1 MKRKTNYKLLN
12 LSYKNQWN
20 DYLKLLPKNQQ
31 DVYFTPEYYSL
42 YEQNGDGEANCFVFE
57 KEGNIVLYPFLKNS
71 INELGYSLDKE
82 YYDIQ
87 GAYGYNGI
95 LTNSADSDFIDLF
108 HQYFNDYCL
117 QNNIIAE
124 FSRFHPLLGNQDLSV
139 DHFQIIFDRETV
151 ALDLTQDY
159 ESIWKNEYSSK
170 NRNMIRKAQKDGSRI
185 EIISNPDSSQ
195 IDTFIEIYNHSMK
208 MVKAD
213 EYYYFKRDFFFNTFS
228 LLKKNVFLFNVF
240 NSNDDVVCSS
250 IFFHYGKFFHYHLS
264 GRSELANNTVN
275 NFLLDE
281 AVKYAKEI
289 GAEIFHFGGGISSD
303 ADDRLLK
310 FKTNFSKTRLPFYIG
325 KKIHNKIIY
334 DEVVRQW
341 EEDNPEMRFK
351 YKSYLLKYRY

>member
-1 MKRKTNYKLLN
+1 MVDFNIFTLN
-12 LSYKNQWN
+12 NKVQWN
-20 DYLKLLPKNQQ
+20 EYLNKLPLDKQ

-71 INELGYSLDKE
+71 INRLGYSLDDE

-95 LTNSADSDFIDLF
+95 LSSTDDTSFLKDFW
-108 HQYFNDYCL
+108 HTFNQFCKD
-117 QNNIIAE
+117 NNIVAE
-124 FSRFHPLLGNQDLSV
+124 FTRFHPILKNHSLGDWHY
-139 DHFQIIFDRETV
+139 DIIFDRETV

-159 ESIWKNEYSSK
+159 ESIWKNDYSSK

-185 EIISNPDSSQ
+185 EIISNPYSSQ

-213 EYYYFKRDFFFNTFS
+213 EYYYFKKDFFFNTFS
-228 LLKKNVFLFNVF
+228 LLKTNVFLFNVF

-275 NFLLDE
+275 NFLLNE
-281 AVKYAKEI
+281 AVKYAKEV
-289 GAEIFHFGGGISSD
+289 GAKIFHFGGGISSD
-303 ADDRLLK
+303 VDDRLLK
-310 FKTNFSKTRLPFYIG
+310 FKLNFSKSRFPFYIG
-325 KKIHNKIIY
+325 KKIHDQYVY
-334 DEVVRQW
+334 DFIVRQW
-341 EEDNPEMRFK
+341 ENNEPEK
-351 YKSYLLKYRY
+351 IQQYKNHLLKYRY

>member
-1 MKRKTNYKLLN
+1 MESFKIFHLKNTAQWSEFLYKLPVD
-12 LSYKNQWN
+12 K
-20 DYLKLLPKNQQ
+20 Q
-31 DVYFTPEYYSL
+31 DIYYSPEYYSL
-42 YEQNGDGEANCFVFE
+42 YEKNGDGGANCFIFE

-95 LTNSADSDFIDLF
+95 LTNSTDSDFIDLF
-108 HQYFNDYCL
+108 YQYFNDYCL

-124 FSRFHPLLGNQDLSV
+124 FSRFHPLLGNKDLSV

-170 NRNMIRKAQKDGSRI
+170 NRNMIRKAQKDGSKI

-213 EYYYFKRDFFFNTFS
+213 EYYYFKQDFFFNTFS
-228 LLKKNVFLFNVF
+228 LLKTNVFLFNVF

-264 GRSELANNTVN
+264 GRSQLANNTVN

-325 KKIHNKIIY
+325 KKIHDQYVY
-334 DEVVRQW
+334 DVIVRQW
-341 EEDNPEMRFK
+341 EDNEPEK
-351 YKSYLLKYRY
+351 ILQYKNHLLKYRY

>member
-1 MKRKTNYKLLN
+1 MVDFKIFTLN
-12 LSYKNQWN
+12 NTVQWN
-20 DYLKLLPKNQQ
+20 ECLNKLPLDKQ

-42 YEQNGDGEANCFVFE
+42 YEQNGDGEANCFIFE
-57 KEGNIVLYPFLKNS
+57 KDDNIVLYPFLKNS

-87 GAYGYNGI
+87 GSYGYNGI

-124 FSRFHPLLGNQDLSV
+124 FSRFHPLLSNQDLSA

-170 NRNMIRKAQKDGSRI
+170 NRNMIRKAQKDGFRI
-185 EIISNPDSSQ
+185 EILTNPESSQ
-195 IDTFIEIYNHSMK
+195 IDTFIEIYKHSMK
-208 MVKAD
+208 MVQAD
-213 EYYYFKRDFFFNTFS
+213 EYYYFNQDYFFNTFS
-228 LLKKNVFLFNVF
+228 LLKTNVYLFYVF
-240 NSNDDVVCSS
+240 NSNEDVVCSS
-250 IFFHYGKFFHYHLS
+250 IFFHYGNFFHYHLS

-281 AVKYAKEI
+281 AVKYAREI
-289 GAEIFHFGGGISSD
+289 GAEVFHFGGGISSD

-325 KKIHNKIIY
+325 KKIHNQQVY

-341 EEDNPEMRFK
+341 EEKNPEK
-351 YKSYLLKYRY
+351 ISLYKNHLLKYRY